1 MNLQA
6 WIKQKVK
13 ARLRESCLLAPSCR
27 RGRVSHVCESVNEHS
42 CTMVMNMMSTR
53 TWASFFPVVTSL
65 LSRNVIFQEGQSHIS
80 KGKKSAAAPR
90 RRCRCRP
97 RPVPSA
103 LVAKIDRSTSRRPC
117 ARIHYSIKGT
127 SSLLSSLSLPSHV
140 AGPGPPFKV
149 HHVLRFAIS
158 GFFFFVD

>member
-27 RGRVSHVCESVNEHS
+27 RGRVSHICESVNEHS

-103 LVAKIDRSTSRRPC
+103 LVAKIDRSTSRRV
-117 ARIHYSIKGT
+117 ARARAFITPSKA
-127 SSLLSSLSLPSHV
+127 LLPSSPLFLFLHTWRGR
-140 AGPGPPFKV
+140 GP
-149 HHVLRFAIS
+149 LSRS
-158 GFFFFVD
+158 TTC

>member
-65 LSRNVIFQEGQSHIS
+65 LSRNVIFKEGQSHIS

-97 RPVPSA
+97 RPVRSARPPWWPKSIGARRVARARAFITPSKA
-103 LVAKIDRSTSRRPC
+103 LLPSSPLFLFLHTWRGRGPLSRSTTC
-117 ARIHYSIKGT
+117 
-127 SSLLSSLSLPSHV
+127 
-140 AGPGPPFKV
+140 
-149 HHVLRFAIS
+149 
-158 GFFFFVD
+158 